1 MHSLKRALGIILACL
16 AAAALFGALRMS
28 FWWPRTFLIQLPPR
42 FWACPPTTLGHR
54 GCCGVLVGVL
64 IGGLALVRPA
74 TRSGTTSRRLEAG
87 RSEQKR
93 HQRMG
98 FGNSRTQGPRNV
110 TFLYIL
116 NRTGIGGRFRTI
128 GSPAA
133 IHPICWS
140 TSGALDER

>member
-87 RSEQKR
+87 GPNRCDIRGWGSETAGR
-93 HQRMG
+93 RARATSL
-98 FGNSRTQGPRNV
+98 F
-110 TFLYIL
+110 YI
-116 NRTGIGGRFRTI
+116 F
-128 GSPAA
+128 
-133 IHPICWS
+133 
-140 TSGALDER
+140 